1 MITED
6 CSWDVFRNDLILQL
20 KDNVCE
26 VNFTKLNG
34 EVRIMKCTLQDSYI
48 PETTSETTKK
58 PNTDI
63 LSVWDIEKGAW
74 RSFRVDSLNS
84 FEVLQED
91 I

>member
-6 CSWDVFRNDLILQL
+6 CSMDVFRNDLILQL

-34 EVRIMKCTLQDSYI
+34 EERIMKCTLQDAYI
-48 PETTSETTKK
+48 PETMSEVTKK
-58 PNTDI
+58 PNKDI
-63 LSVWDIEKGAW
+63 LSVWDIEKSAW
-74 RSFRVDSLNS
+74 RSFRMDSLNS
-84 FEVLQED
+84 FEVLQKD

>member
-26 VNFTKLNG
+26 VNFTKVNG

-48 PETTSETTKK
+48 PETTSEKTKK

-63 LSVWDIEKGAW
+63 LSVWDIEKSAW

-84 FEVLQED
+84 FEVLQEE

>member
-26 VNFTKLNG
+26 VNFTKVNG

-48 PETTSETTKK
+48 LETTSETTKK

-63 LSVWDIEKGAW
+63 LSVWDIEKSAW

-84 FEVLQED
+84 FEVLQEE